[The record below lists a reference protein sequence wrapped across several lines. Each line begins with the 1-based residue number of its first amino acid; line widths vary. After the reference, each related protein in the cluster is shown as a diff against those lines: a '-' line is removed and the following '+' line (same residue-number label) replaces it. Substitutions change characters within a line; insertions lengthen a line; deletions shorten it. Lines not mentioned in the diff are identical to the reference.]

1 MRGSEFV
8 RSGLVIL
15 AVASLICGVFAAPAQ
30 AVRLRKYVAL
40 GDSFAAGPGI
50 PREVNEKCERS
61 SRNYAQVLA
70 QGRLALTD
78 VTCKG
83 ATTDALFYRQKAGV
97 AAQLDALTADTEL
110 VTLTVGGNDIGFGG
124 ILRTCVFASFLRGCE
139 RIFTANGKDR
149 IETKIAATA
158 PKIDK
163 AIERIRAKAPRAV
176 IVLVGYLRLLPDT
189 ARCGKSVAVK
199 PEDIPYLA
207 AKERSLN
214 TMLAR
219 RAAAAGILSVDPY
232 AASTGHDACRSR
244 TTRWTEPMRDPSGAI
259 AMHPNARGMDAVA
272 RLIYL
277 TLDR

>member
-1 MRGSEFV
+1 MCGSGFV
-8 RSGLVIL
+8 RIGLVVL
-15 AVASLICGVFAAPAQ
+15 AVASLFCGVLAAPAQ
-30 AVRLRKYVAL
+30 AARLRKYVAL

-50 PREVNEKCERS
+50 PRELNEKCERS

-70 QGRLALTD
+70 EGRLALTD

-83 ATTDALFYRQKAGV
+83 ATTDALFHRQKAGV
-97 AAQLDALTADTEL
+97 AAQLDSLAADTEL

-124 ILRTCVFASFLRGCE
+124 ILRTCVFASFLRGCK

-149 IETKIAATA
+149 IEAKIAATA

-163 AIERIRAKAPRAV
+163 ALERIRAKAPHAV
-176 IVLVGYLRLLPDT
+176 IVVVGYLRLLPDT
-189 ARCGKSVAVK
+189 ANCGKSIAVE

-219 RAAAAGILSVDPY
+219 RAAAFGALSVDPFEP
-232 AASTGHDACRSR
+232 STGHDACRSR

-259 AMHPNARGMDAVA
+259 AMHPNARGMHEVA
-272 RLIYL
+272 RLIYTAL
-277 TLDR
+277 AG